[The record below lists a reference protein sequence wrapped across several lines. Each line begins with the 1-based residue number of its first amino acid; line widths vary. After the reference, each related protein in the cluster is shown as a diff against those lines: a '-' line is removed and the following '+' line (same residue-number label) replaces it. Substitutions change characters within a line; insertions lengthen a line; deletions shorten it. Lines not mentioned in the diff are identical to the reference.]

1 MKVNIGGIDRVIR
14 IVVGA
19 LLLIM
24 AATGTLGIWAWIGIV
39 PLATGL
45 MGWCPAYTLL
55 GIKTC
60 PAKGGKKA

>member
-1 MKVNIGGIDRVIR
+1 MKVNVGGIDKIIR

-19 LLLIM
+19 LLLVL
-24 AATGTLGIWAWIGIV
+24 AATGTLGVWAWIGIV

-45 MGWCPAYTLL
+45 MGWCPAYSLL

-60 PAKGGKKA
+60 PVKKE

>member
-1 MKVNIGGIDRVIR
+1 MKVNVGGTDKIIR

-19 LLLIM
+19 LLLVL
-24 AATGTLGIWAWIGIV
+24 AATGTLGVWAWIGIV

-45 MGWCPAYTLL
+45 MGWCPAYSLL

-60 PAKGGKKA
+60 PTKKE

>member
-1 MKVNIGGIDRVIR
+1 MENLARSASPG
-14 IVVGA
+14 
-19 LLLIM
+19 
-24 AATGTLGIWAWIGIV
+24 GIV

-60 PAKGGKKA
+60 PTQK